1 MRRLVASVS
10 RFAGTTTCCCSVSRA
25 AGRLVGLPRLVVV
38 GRVGGWLV
46 RGHGQTTA
54 TVFLARSAPVAG
66 AERRRELGLE
76 LAGFRQFLG
85 DVGAADQ
92 LAASLLEVI

>member
-25 AGRLVGLPRLVVV
+25 TGRLVGLPRLVVV
-38 GRVGGWLV
+38 GQVGGWLV

-54 TVFLARSAPVAG
+54 TVFSARSAPGAR
-66 AERRRELGLE
+66 AERRLELLFE
-76 LAGFRQFLG
+76 LAGFRPFLA

-92 LAASLLEVI
+92 LAASLLEAI